1 MVNFWQM
8 HNNLISVGKILNFH
22 GILGIAKVGYSNF
35 DTIKN
40 LTKIYIKKDGEQSE
54 FTIESIKF
62 HKKAALIKF
71 KEINSI
77 DELLPYKGLNIY
89 IDKEA
94 AQKSLSDDEFLI
106 EDLIGLNAFDN
117 NEDLI
122 GIISDVKTSS
132 GNDILCIKPQ
142 EGDEILVPFA
152 KELVPIVDIKGRK
165 VIIKPIEGLL

>member
-1 MVNFWQM
+1 MIFMVNFWQM

-40 LTKIYIKKDGEQSE
+40 LTKIYIKK
-54 FTIESIKF
+54 IIKF

>member
-1 MVNFWQM
+1 M
-8 HNNLISVGKILNFH
+8 
-22 GILGIAKVGYSNF
+22 
-35 DTIKN
+35 
-40 LTKIYIKKDGEQSE
+40 
-54 FTIESIKF
+54 
-62 HKKAALIKF
+62 
-71 KEINSI
+71 
-77 DELLPYKGLNIY
+77 PYKGLNIY